1 MAGEKKIFIAEDDQ
15 HFCELYQMA
24 LGIEGYNVLC
34 AYNGKDALDRI
45 PQENPDLVI
54 LDVMMPEMDGYEV
67 CRRLREL
74 PDFALTPII
83 MLTALATDDD
93 KIKGYNVGADDY
105 LTKPFPLRVLKAKV
119 RSLIERKNIKKTAQ
133 AKPEVNVGVPQPTI
147 TQEVVKEQPTVIREV
162 TAAVPAE
169 PRTPVRT
176 IDSEENLFKSLFGGK
191 IPEGSNI
198 FVIGQ
203 IGSGKSSL
211 SRLFL
216 AQGIKKKE
224 KCMFICLDDD
234 PSLVR
239 KDLSKHNLDIS
250 AHENQNQVCLVD
262 AYSWSGGRAA
272 STEKFAIKGTL
283 DLSDLSTLIVEAGA
297 VLGQTD
303 QEKEGG
309 RRVID
314 SISSLFLNFD
324 LPYVQ
329 RFLAFMAR
337 SGHFAR
343 VSTIFVVEEGACDS
357 QSLNNIKYIMDGI
370 LDIKREGDR
379 FLARPQAMKWAVA
392 KTDWTDITQERS
404 I

>member
-34 AYNGKDALDRI
+34 AYNGKDALEKI
-45 PQENPDLVI
+45 PGEVPDLII
-54 LDVMMPEMDGYEV
+54 LDVVMPEMTGLEV

-119 RSLIERKNIKKTAQ
+119 RSLIERRDTRKAVP
-133 AKPEVNVGVPQPTI
+133 AKPAINVGVPQSTASR
-147 TQEVVKEQPTVIREV
+147 EVIREQSPV
-162 TAAVPAE
+162 NVEASADFPANPTAN
-169 PRTPVRT
+169 VRS
-176 IDSEENLFKSLFGGK
+176 IGPGEDIFNGLFGGG
-191 IPEGSNI
+191 IPQGSNI
-198 FVIGQ
+198 LLIGKM
-203 IGSGKSSL
+203 GSGKSSF
-211 SRLFL
+211 SRLYL
-216 AQGIKKKE
+216 AQGIQKEE
-224 KCMFICLDDD
+224 KCMFVCLDDS
-234 PSLVR
+234 PSSVR
-239 KDLSKHNLDIS
+239 KELSKHKLDIS
-250 AHENQNQVCLVD
+250 EHENQNRMCLVD

-272 STEKFAIKGTL
+272 LNEKFAIKETL
-283 DLSDLSTLIVEAGA
+283 DLSDLSALVAEAGA
-297 VLGQTD
+297 AIGQTD
-303 QEKEGG
+303 QQKEGG

-337 SGHFAR
+337 SGHFAQ
-343 VSTIFVVEEGACDS
+343 VSTIFLVEEGVCND
-357 QSLNNIKYIMDGI
+357 QSLNNIKYVMDGI
-370 LDIKREGDR
+370 LDIRREGDR
-379 FLARPQAMKWAVA
+379 FLARPQALKWAVA
-392 KTDWTDITQERS
+392 KTEWTDITRPGS
-404 I
+404 N